1 MAKVEEEDSVSL
13 FDRQLL
19 KEVDLRKGECKLHN
33 CGLAV
38 NNPGDNL
45 VLRPLCSDDYEKGF
59 VTLLSQLTK
68 VGDVTKEMFL
78 KRFHA
83 MRSCAG
89 TYYLIVLEDTKLEK
103 IVASGTLI
111 VEQKFIHEAAVRGRI
126 EDIVV
131 DNSCRGKK
139 IGKLIVETLILL
151 SERIGCYKTSL
162 ECKDPL
168 LTFYTQFGLKRE
180 DNQNYL
186 CKRFF
191 H

>member
-1 MAKVEEEDSVSL
+1 M
-13 FDRQLL
+13 
-19 KEVDLRKGECKLHN
+19 
-33 CGLAV
+33 
-38 NNPGDNL
+38 
-45 VLRPLCSDDYEKGF
+45 LRPLCSDDYEKGF

-151 SERIGCYKTSL
+151 SERLGCYKTSL

>member
-45 VLRPLCSDDYEKGF
+45 VLRPLCSDDYEK
-59 VTLLSQLTK
+59 
-68 VGDVTKEMFL
+68 E
-78 KRFHA
+78 RFHA

-111 VEQKFIHEAAVRGRI
+111 VEQKFIHEAAV
-126 EDIVV
+126 V
-131 DNSCRGKK
+131 
-139 IGKLIVETLILL
+139 IVETLILL
-151 SERIGCYKTSL
+151 SERLGCYKTSL

>member
-1 MAKVEEEDSVSL
+1 
-13 FDRQLL
+13 
-19 KEVDLRKGECKLHN
+19 
-33 CGLAV
+33 
-38 NNPGDNL
+38 
-45 VLRPLCSDDYEKGF
+45 
-59 VTLLSQLTK
+59 
-68 VGDVTKEMFL
+68 
-78 KRFHA
+78 

-151 SERIGCYKTSL
+151 SERLGCYKTSL